1 MDTRGLIGITTRIM
15 VLLIL
20 VQVSASCSKSYSGRK
35 HRPAEKGTVDLRSWD
50 FARDGPADL
59 SGQWAF
65 YWKQLVRDD
74 GDANQVIPAE
84 FIDVPGIWNGRVES
98 GRAISGD
105 GFATYRLR
113 VLLPEGT
120 GERRLALKV
129 QDMGTAY
136 SLFINGTAAGSGGIV
151 AESADGSLPGYWPDV
166 VEAETAGDRLTVT
179 IHVSNY
185 HHRKG
190 GAWEPLLLGP
200 PAMVR
205 DIRERNCARDFFLFG
220 SIFLMGVYHLL
231 LFSLRKKDLPY
242 LYFGLF
248 CLLIAVRVPVTGE
261 YFVIRMFPSVSWETI
276 VAAEYLSFYAGV
288 PVFFLF
294 VRTLFPAE
302 FWPKA
307 LACIVSAGILFSG
320 AVIALPPHIYT
331 HTMRPYQVFSAV
343 VCLYGL
349 AVLLRALVRKREGA
363 VPFIAGFIVLFITV
377 VNDFLHNNMVIQTG
391 YLVPCGLF
399 MFIILQAYL
408 LSMRFSRTLAAV
420 ERLTGELE
428 LKNRRLEDMDAMKD
442 EFLASVSHELRT
454 PLNGI
459 IGIAESMIE
468 GRCGMVSLE
477 SKFNLG
483 LINASGRRLAALVN
497 DILDFARLKNSD
509 IVLTPGPVDIRAL
522 VNVVLAFIRPLVGT
536 KKLDLLNAI
545 PAECPMVH
553 ADENRIQQVLYNLV
567 GNAVKFTSSG
577 SVVISSRKASR
588 EGWLEIAVTDTG
600 CGIRN
605 DWRGGI
611 FSGQEGSGTTGGSGI
626 GLSITRK
633 LVELHG
639 GSIRSE
645 SVPGGGSVFSFTL
658 PLWSGAMRERK
669 AMSALIGE
677 DAPRD
682 QETGAVSCET
692 REAGASKEMAR
703 ILVVDDD
710 SVNLQV
716 MRNHLSSQGFT
727 VETATGGAEALD
739 RMSRTGFDLVILD
752 LMMPAMSGLE
762 LCGEVRKRFSLVE
775 LPIIFLT
782 ARHGVNDLVICFGSG
797 ANDYLYKPVERDE
810 LLARVRTQ
818 VELKRTVRDRDE
830 AKYKLLQ
837 ERMNPHFL
845 FNSLNTVH
853 ALIGRDRLRA
863 DQAVI
868 MLADNYRFLIDYSFL
883 SLIPFDTEWRFMEN
897 YLKLEELRFE
907 DLLSIT
913 MERHGDFSSIRI
925 PPLTLQPLVENALK
939 HGIRKKGG
947 HGMIGIHAEACE
959 SLVQITVDDNGPG
972 PSSADLFSR
981 SLGNIR
987 NRLYHYYRDVDLAIE
1002 KAESGGARVRLSFY
1016 RENNTLSCIRSAI

>member
-15 VLLIL
+15 VLLVL
-20 VQVSASCSKSYSGRK
+20 VQATVSCSKGYSGRK
-35 HRPAEKGTVDLRSWD
+35 HRPAEKGMVDLRTWD
-50 FARDGPADL
+50 FNRDGPADL

-65 YWKQLVRDD
+65 YWKQLVMDD
-74 GDANQVIPAE
+74 GETNKWMPSE
-84 FIDVPGIWNGRVES
+84 FIDVPGIWNGRIES

-105 GFATYRLR
+105 GYATYRLR

-120 GERRLALKV
+120 GGKRLALKV
-129 QDMGTAY
+129 RDMGTAY
-136 SLFINGTAAGSGGIV
+136 SLFINGSVAGSGGIV
-151 AESADGSLPGYWPDV
+151 AESADRSSPGYWPDV
-166 VEAETAGDRLTVT
+166 VEADMAGDRVTIT

-190 GAWEPLLLGP
+190 GAWEPVLLGP

-220 SIFLMGVYHLL
+220 SIFLMGAYHLV

-248 CLLIAVRVPVTGE
+248 CLLIASRVPVTGE
-261 YFVIRMFPSVSWETI
+261 YFAVRMVPSASWETI

-302 FWPKA
+302 FSRKA
-307 LACIVSAGILFSG
+307 LACIVAAGILFSG
-320 AVIALPPHIYT
+320 AVIVLPPRVYT
-331 HTMRPYQVFSAV
+331 HTMRPYQVLSAV

-349 AVLLRALVRKREGA
+349 SVLVRALVRNREGT
-363 VPFIAGFIVLFITV
+363 VPFIAGFMVLFITV

-408 LSMRFSRTLAAV
+408 LSRRFSRTLVAV

-428 LKNRRLEDMDAMKD
+428 LKNRRLEEMDAMKD

-509 IVLTPGPVDIRAL
+509 IVLSPGHVDIKSL
-522 VNVVLAFIRPLVGT
+522 VDVVLAFVRPLVGS
-536 KKLDLLNAI
+536 KNLALLNAI
-545 PAECPMVH
+545 PTECPPVH
-553 ADENRIQQVLYNLV
+553 ADEDRIQQVLYNLV

-577 SVVISSRKASR
+577 SVVISCRKASR

-600 CGIRN
+600 SGIRDDRRN
-605 DWRGGI
+605 SI
-611 FSGQEGSGTTGGSGI
+611 FSAPEGSGAYGGSGI
-626 GLSITRK
+626 GLSISRK

-639 GSIRSE
+639 GIIRSE
-645 SVPGGGSVFSFTL
+645 SAPGGGSVFIFTL
-658 PLWSGAMRERK
+658 PLCSGVMRECK
-669 AMSALIGE
+669 ALSAVN
-677 DAPRD
+677 DDVPRD
-682 QETGAVSCET
+682 QKTGAAPCET
-692 REAGASKEMAR
+692 CEAGASKEMAR

-716 MRNHLSSQGFT
+716 MRNHLSSEGFA
-727 VETATGGAEALD
+727 VETAAGGADALD
-739 RMSRTGFDLVILD
+739 RIGRTGFDLVILD

-782 ARHGVNDLVICFGSG
+782 ARHGINDLVICFGSG

-853 ALIGRDRLRA
+853 ALIGKDRVRA
-863 DQAVI
+863 DQALI
-868 MLADNYRFLIDYSFL
+868 MLADNYRFLIDYSFI
-883 SLIPFDTEWRFMEN
+883 SLIPFDGEWRFVEN

-907 DLLSIT
+907 DSLSVT

-925 PPLTLQPLVENALK
+925 PPLTIQPLVENALK
-939 HGIRKKGG
+939 HGIRTKGG
-947 HGMIGIHAEACE
+947 PGTIGICAEAGE
-959 SLVQITVDDNGPG
+959 SRVQITVEDNGPG

-987 NRLYHYYRDVDLAIE
+987 NRLNHYYRNVELVIE
-1002 KAESGGARVRLSFY
+1002 KAEGGGALVRLCFFRNSN
-1016 RENNTLSCIRSAI
+1016 ELSSMRSAI